1 MKNYFN
7 GVFLYFENAENI
19 SKLRM
24 QSAENTFKMYMQI
37 CNLKNAPKK
46 VNKVLN
52 SDFKQVTFGFPLLT
66 DKT

>member
-1 MKNYFN
+1 
-7 GVFLYFENAENI
+7 
-19 SKLRM
+19 M

-52 SDFKQVTFGFPLLT
+52 SDFKQVTSGFPLLT